1 MAGHSPS
8 TIESFPD
15 GLFDYLQ
22 VYDSNVEP
30 SGTRIDMMYHAWSN
44 YNLTMNNPNLD
55 SKARKNLK
63 MTDFDFLDVI
73 EYPWLTTQGKEEQ
86 RVLDR
91 QNATIEEGNRRREEI
106 KKRIEERKNGKK

>member
-1 MAGHSPS
+1 
-8 TIESFPD
+8 
-15 GLFDYLQ
+15 
-22 VYDSNVEP
+22 
-30 SGTRIDMMYHAWSN
+30 
-44 YNLTMNNPNLD
+44 
-55 SKARKNLK
+55 

-86 RVLDR
+86 RILDR